1 MPLDFAQLHPNDLRR
16 PAAMPNIVPDN
27 NLRLPDALTVKYG
40 PAPLLSRFV
49 LRGDQA
55 VRQMGVRLRVR
66 HDFDELVYVN
76 RQQVNRGNWFPLV
89 NMFNPDQTN
98 LAPENSFWL
107 SGENEAGEIMLTWA
121 ARVFDWPD
129 STLEDNIGMLFCDKE
144 DRPYPC
150 RVAETAA
157 PVLRSISGT
166 VFWGGSLWI
175 HPDYRHHNLSRVCGR
190 LGRAFAVSRW
200 PLDWI
205 MCLVMPVI
213 VEKGIADGY
222 GYRHI
227 ARGIVYPGSPLGD
240 LEFSLVYLSTAE
252 AYADFSEFLA
262 DELSG
267 SAYDGARAASSGTRL
282 LQTVTSISSVAV
294 DHGNSSRSYREL

>member
-1 MPLDFAQLHPNDLRR
+1 MPLDFPH
-16 PAAMPNIVPDN
+16 AADSRLPLPGAVPNIIPDN
-27 NLRLPDALTVKYG
+27 NLRLPDALIVKHG

-49 LRGDQA
+49 LQGDRA
-55 VRQMGVRLRVR
+55 VRQMGIRLRVR

-76 RQQVNRGNWFPLV
+76 KQQVARGNWFPLV
-89 NMFNPDQTN
+89 NMFNPNETSLRPD
-98 LAPENSFWL
+98 NSFWL

-129 STLEDNIGMLFCDKE
+129 STLEDNIGMLFCDKQ
-144 DRPYPC
+144 DHPYPC
-150 RVAETAA
+150 RVSPAAA
-157 PVLRSISGT
+157 PALRSISGT

-175 HPDYRHHNLSRVCGR
+175 HPEYRHHRLSPVCGR

-213 VEKGIADGY
+213 VEKGVADGY

-240 LEFSLVYLSTAE
+240 LEFSLVYLSTEE
-252 AYADFSEFLA
+252 AYADFAEFLGS
-262 DELSG
+262 ELSG
-267 SAYDGARAASSGTRL
+267 PAYDVAKPLSSGTRL

-294 DHGNSSRSYREL
+294 DHGSSNRSYREL